1 MLTLIMFVNSQ
12 FALLLPAGVGRQHFI
27 DQVFKTLDL
36 DGDGFL
42 NFKEYVLALDL
53 VDAKTPE
60 AKLKWT
66 FKV

>member
-1 MLTLIMFVNSQ
+1 MFAHSQ
-12 FALLLPAGVGRQHFI
+12 FAQLLPAGAGRQHFM
-27 DQVFKTLDL
+27 DQVFRTLDL
-36 DGDGFL
+36 DGEGFF

-60 AKLKWT
+60 AKLKWA

>member
-1 MLTLIMFVNSQ
+1 MFLHSQ

-53 VDAKTPE
+53 VDAKTTE
-60 AKLKWT
+60 AKLKWA